1 LQANHEGANNRFTS
15 VCILGGLRGKIQGK
29 CQVAASKRA
38 YAKITRHE
46 IGMIGTGLRAL
57 TICREGGRIDE

>member
-1 LQANHEGANNRFTS
+1 M
-15 VCILGGLRGKIQGK
+15 RGKIQGK